1 MSFNKL
7 FLVPFLAFAIT
18 ACGNDCKSSCEDGNK
33 CAGVTTKVDCDKFCD
48 DLEKLADDADCS
60 DKYDDAAS
68 CQADKDDQCKADDK
82 SCDSQNA
89 AFGAC
94 ILPYCMKTEHA
105 AQCSALGSASGD
117 S

>member
-1 MSFNKL
+1 DPGGPGGARTRSTCADSESLKNHRRNPMSFNKL

-68 CQADKDDQCKADDK
+68 CQADKDDQCK
-82 SCDSQNA
+82 
-89 AFGAC
+89 
-94 ILPYCMKTEHA
+94 
-105 AQCSALGSASGD
+105 
-117 S
+117 